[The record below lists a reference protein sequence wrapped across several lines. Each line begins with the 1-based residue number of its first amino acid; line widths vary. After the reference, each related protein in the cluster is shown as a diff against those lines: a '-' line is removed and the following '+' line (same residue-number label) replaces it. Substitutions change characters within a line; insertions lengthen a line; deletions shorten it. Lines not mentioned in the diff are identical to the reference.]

1 MFKVI
6 KGKKLQARILY
17 PARLSFR
24 NDGERELYRKG
35 KAKRVQHHQT
45 SYIRNVK
52 GTALSR
58 KEMRNIKIMKGKIL
72 LVKANIQK
80 RR

>member
-24 NDGERELYRKG
+24 NDGESFTEKENLREFSTTKP
-35 KAKRVQHHQT
+35 A
-45 SYIRNVK
+45 I
-52 GTALSR
+52 
-58 KEMRNIKIMKGKIL
+58 
-72 LVKANIQK
+72 
-80 RR
+80 

>member
-45 SYIRNVK
+45 S
-52 GTALSR
+52 
-58 KEMRNIKIMKGKIL
+58 
-72 LVKANIQK
+72 
-80 RR
+80 